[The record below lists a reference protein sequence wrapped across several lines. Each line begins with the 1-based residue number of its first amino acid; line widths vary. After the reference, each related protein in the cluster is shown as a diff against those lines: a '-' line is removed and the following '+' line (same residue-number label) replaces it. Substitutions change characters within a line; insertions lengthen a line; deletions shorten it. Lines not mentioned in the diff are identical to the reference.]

1 MKKFRKVLDG
11 LTTSSPGGTVGSPSC
26 GSAAGTPTA
35 APTPKEIDIQET
47 LVSENF
53 QLCKVGGQGTK
64 PAWIRICARKSWTW
78 SEFIAAA
85 SAGLLVGKVEQLFP
99 VLIGRVD
106 SFPKQHKAATA
117 LDFPLRQLSW
127 VKLAGARMCG
137 FWAHLSSSMCSVFAT
152 YRQHDAQAA
161 EYTRAR
167 AQALQRHKQK
177 AREYNLDASAKL
189 ASRHD

>member
-1 MKKFRKVLDG
+1 M
-11 LTTSSPGGTVGSPSC
+11 GSPSC

-53 QLCKVGGQGTK
+53 QLCKVGGQKKKKKTK
-64 PAWIRICARKSWTW
+64 PNQPELESGRVRVELGG
-78 SEFIAAA
+78 EFIAAA

-106 SFPKQHKAATA
+106 SFFPPKQHKAATA
-117 LDFPLRQLSW
+117 LAFPLRQLSW

-137 FWAHLSSSMCSVFAT
+137 FGHT
-152 YRQHDAQAA
+152 
-161 EYTRAR
+161 
-167 AQALQRHKQK
+167 
-177 AREYNLDASAKL
+177 
-189 ASRHD
+189 